1 VVLQGIQPDEN
12 CQTISTYAENG
23 LYNFKLEENCY
34 FNSGS
39 ELIIYNMYA
48 QVVLKKRVQHTSDAL
63 NLDLSKLPTGIYL
76 LKVEFENHSIGSSK
90 FYKN

>member
-1 VVLQGIQPDEN
+1 VVLQGIQSDEN

-63 NLDLSKLPTGIYL
+63 NLDLSKLPSGIYL
-76 LKVEFENHSIGSSK
+76 VKVEFENHSIGSSK